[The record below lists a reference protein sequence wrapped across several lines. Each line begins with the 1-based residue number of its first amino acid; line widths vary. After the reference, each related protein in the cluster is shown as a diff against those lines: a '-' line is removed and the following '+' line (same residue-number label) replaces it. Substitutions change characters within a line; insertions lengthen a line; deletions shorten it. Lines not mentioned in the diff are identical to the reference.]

1 MFCKVKTQFV
11 GKTLVFRQ
19 AQPTVYT
26 VGFAFFLI
34 FLSAFFVI
42 VEKGMQHT
50 AGLVAGHHVQIDRV
64 DAVEDAVLDAG
75 IVAAQTAQQ
84 SLDLLALGTAA
95 AVVAHGAV
103 FGEAARA
110 LDEFQ
115 LVVLLPRDDV
125 LLVDAVERADE
136 LHPGEVRA
144 VQLGQHG
151 LHLRAVE
158 HAHDRGF
165 DNVVEMMTEGDLV
178 AAERLR
184 LAVQIAAAHTGAQVA
199 RVLLAVVRDGKD
211 VGFENRDRNVQ
222 QRGVAL
228 DFAAVDFVVAGVH
241 DEENDLE
248 RDLAVPLEQLHQLR
262 HQHGVL
268 AARNTDRDFIARL
281 NELIPADG
289 ERKRVPDGLAEFL
302 DDAAFDQLMR
312 F

>member
-1 MFCKVKTQFV
+1 
-11 GKTLVFRQ
+11 
-19 AQPTVYT
+19 
-26 VGFAFFLI
+26 
-34 FLSAFFVI
+34 
-42 VEKGMQHT
+42 MQHT

-75 IVAAQTAQQ
+75 VVAAQTAQQ
-84 SLDLLALGTAA
+84 GLDLLALGTAA

-199 RVLLAVVRDGKD
+199 GVLFAVVRDGKD

-228 DFAAVDFVVAGVH
+228 DLVAVDFVVAGVH
-241 DEENDLE
+241 DKENDLE

-268 AARNTDRDFIARL
+268 AARNADRDFIARL